1 LAQRTQ
7 QSVRHVAPD
16 AATVSRL
23 APEVPVRGAVS
34 ADAAGNRK
42 AAEVEISGVREAGRR
57 SVAGEDVV
65 QCAVRA
71 HFLRRLPVQRIR
83 RTMAV
88 PRCCRALSG
97 SSELFARLQV
107 TRDMQRISLH
117 E

>member
-7 QSVRHVAPD
+7 PSVRHVAPN

-34 ADAAGNRK
+34 ADAAGSRK
-42 AAEVEISGVREAGRR
+42 AAEAEISRVREAGRR
-57 SVAGEDVV
+57 SVAGEHVI
-65 QCAVRA
+65 QRAVRA
-71 HFLRRLPVQRIR
+71 HLLRRLPVQRVR

-97 SSELFARLQV
+97 SSELFARLQL
-107 TRDMQRISLH
+107 TRNMQRISLH